1 MESVEG
7 SDFGPQGTKR
17 NHESNGSVQLRFRD
31 RVDKMPLNEVF
42 KGWTPV
48 ITSGNREWGRFETT
62 VLVDSGDCVN
72 GFLQK

>member
-1 MESVEG
+1 MMVNNEMESVEG

-42 KGWTPV
+42 KG
-48 ITSGNREWGRFETT
+48 
-62 VLVDSGDCVN
+62 
-72 GFLQK
+72 